1 VWSAH
6 INSDFP
12 ADELGDGPRGTSDHD
27 PLLASYTLLPTLDRL
42 KLLVLYFDAR
52 GDITGNNTT
61 RILIDRLDRA
71 ERFYEEGKQAA
82 FEAQMRAF
90 INQTWGKSPQWI
102 TEEAATALTQE
113 AALLVSL
120 YQ

>member
-1 VWSAH
+1 
-6 INSDFP
+6 
-12 ADELGDGPRGTSDHD
+12 
-27 PLLASYTLLPTLDRL
+27 
-42 KLLVLYFDAR
+42 
-52 GDITGNNTT
+52 
-61 RILIDRLDRA
+61 
-71 ERFYEEGKQAA
+71 
-82 FEAQMRAF
+82 MRAF

>member
-1 VWSAH
+1 MNTYVW
-6 INSDFP
+6 I
-12 ADELGDGPRGTSDHD
+12 ADHRSELVD
-27 PLLASYTLLPTLDRL
+27 
-42 KLLVLYFDAR
+42 
-52 GDITGNNTT
+52 DITGNNTT
-61 RILIDRLDRA
+61 RILLDRLDRA